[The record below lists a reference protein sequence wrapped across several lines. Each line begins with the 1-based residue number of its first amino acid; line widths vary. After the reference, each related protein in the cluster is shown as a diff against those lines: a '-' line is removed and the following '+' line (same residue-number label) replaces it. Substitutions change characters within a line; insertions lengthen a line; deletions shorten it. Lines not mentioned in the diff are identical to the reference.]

1 MTITEL
7 LTFSVKHQ
15 ASDLHLSAGIPPM
28 IRVHG
33 EVKKINLP
41 AMTHDEVQ
49 AMLHSIM
56 SDELKK
62 IILRI
67 WKWIF
72 HLRFLI

>member
-1 MTITEL
+1 MTISEL
-7 LTFSVKHQ
+7 LAFSVRNQ
-15 ASDLHLSAGIPPM
+15 ASDLHLSAGMPPM

-56 SDELKK
+56 SDDLKK
-62 IILRI
+62 KLCFSSRN
-67 WKWIF
+67 
-72 HLRFLI
+72 RFFI